1 MKTVREPSVGQ
12 NMKLTVTEK
21 DILREFLET
30 TTITKQDLIDFHLDH
45 LATQKSCKLKY
56 LADDYKIK
64 YNRAEIALTIGK
76 KLHWAKI
83 KRVQFMKRDTPI
95 RLEGAA

>member
-1 MKTVREPSVGQ
+1 MKNVRELSVKKI
-12 NMKLTVTEK
+12 MKLTATEQDVLK
-21 DILREFLET
+21 EFLET
-30 TTITKQDLIDFHLDH
+30 TSITKQELIEFHLDH

-56 LADDYKIK
+56 LAADYGIK
-64 YNRAEIALTIGK
+64 YNRAEIACIIGQ

-83 KRVQFMKRDTPI
+83 KSQQFLKRDRPI